1 MALIPDLSLLK
12 RRRQTGFSL
21 IEVLVALAVLSIG
34 LLGLAMLQVTG
45 MKFNS
50 DAYFRTQ
57 ATILAYDI
65 IDRMRANPKGAGDGN
80 YDIATKADMEAKLTA
95 YESCKS
101 SGCNCDTATCS
112 STANIAIYDLAKWHE
127 AQQKTLPQFD
137 LFSTIDKDG
146 NQHTITIRWRE
157 RDLAMSQTW
166 VVEL

>member
-1 MALIPDLSLLK
+1 MAIIPHFS
-12 RRRQTGFSL
+12 RPTYRQTGFSL
-21 IEVLVALAVLSIG
+21 IEVLVALLVLSIG

-65 IDRMRANPKGAGDGN
+65 IDRMRANDDGAKDGSYN
-80 YDIATKADMEAKLTA
+80 IPTKADMEAKLAA
-95 YESCKS
+95 YDGCKS
-101 SGCNCDTATCS
+101 SGCNCDTATCT
-112 STANIAIYDLAKWHE
+112 STANIAIYDIAKWHE
-127 AQQKTLPQFD
+127 AQQTILPQFD
-137 LFSTIDKDG
+137 QFSTIEKDG

-157 RDLAMSQTW
+157 RDLPMSQTW